1 MLEIFLNLS
10 KQHSL
15 GFRRENV
22 QEYFPEYKECS
33 EIKEEPI
40 SVKTARHPL
49 TYFNIKSQKTVVSIV
64 KAVRSQTLKSKLN
77 TTGVK

>member
-15 GFRRENV
+15 GIRRENV
-22 QEYFPEYKECS
+22 HEYFPEYKECS

-40 SVKTARHPL
+40 SVQTGRHPL
-49 TYFNIKSQKTVVSIV
+49 TYFNIKSQKTVVLIV
-64 KAVRSQTLKSKLN
+64 TAVRTQTLKSILN
-77 TTGVK
+77 